1 MSTHVISDFIFY
13 KMQLQRKQ
21 RFYSPKEKYP
31 KKLKLKL
38 KYIQKIICSSLHI
51 GSSSSNS
58 N

>member
-1 MSTHVISDFIFY
+1 
-13 KMQLQRKQ
+13 MQLQRKQ
-21 RFYSPKEKYP
+21 KFYSPKEKYP

-38 KYIQKIICSSLHI
+38 KLKYIQKIMCSSLHI